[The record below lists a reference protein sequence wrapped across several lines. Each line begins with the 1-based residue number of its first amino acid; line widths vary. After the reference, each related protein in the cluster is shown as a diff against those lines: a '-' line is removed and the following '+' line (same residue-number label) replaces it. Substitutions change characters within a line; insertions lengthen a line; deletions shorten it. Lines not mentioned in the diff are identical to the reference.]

1 MQPAKAVGASVA
13 AWEMAGTL
21 RFWRD
26 EHVTKQLAEFGD
38 APERVQNA
46 GKNSDN

>member
-1 MQPAKAVGASVA
+1 MQPAKAVGAGVA
-13 AWEMAGTL
+13 ACGMAGTL

-26 EHVTKQLAEFGD
+26 EHVNKQLAEFGD
-38 APERVQNA
+38 ALDHVQNA